1 MSPTSAST
9 DHNIRTITVDGRKYS
24 VVLRVGYDGVEFVGR
39 LRFTDTASPDLS
51 FQDHGSIPGASMLE
65 AVRKA
70 KEFTVKEIE
79 TRLHR
84 ALSEKRRFNKL
95 RDATDDMIN
104 TIKYLNRLAIDIK
117 KGKLDQDGGKQEL
130 EQVQNQL
137 LEIVRTFRHH
147 AGVEDHPQVK
157 RTPRT
162 ARRKT
167 PGRS

>member
-1 MSPTSAST
+1 MSPASAST
-9 DHNIRTITVDGRKYS
+9 DHNIRTITADGRKYS
-24 VVLRVGYDGVEFVGR
+24 VVLRIGYDGVEFVGR
-39 LRFTDTASPDLS
+39 LRFTDIANPDLA

-70 KEFTVKEIE
+70 KELTVREIE

-147 AGVEDHPQVK
+147 AGVEDHPQAKKSPRSSK
-157 RTPRT
+157 R
-162 ARRKT
+162 KV
-167 PGRS
+167 

>member
-1 MSPTSAST
+1 MSPASAST
-9 DHNIRTITVDGRKYS
+9 DHNIRTITIDGRKYS

-39 LRFTDTASPDLS
+39 LRFTDTATPDLT
-51 FQDHGSIPGASMLE
+51 FQGHGSIPGGSMLE
-65 AVRKA
+65 TVRKA

-117 KGKLDQDGGKQEL
+117 KGRLDQDGGKQEL

-137 LEIVRTFRHH
+137 LEIVRTFRQH

-157 RTPRT
+157 RTPRG
-162 ARRKT
+162 AKRKT

>member
-1 MSPTSAST
+1 MTPAAST
-9 DHNIRTITVDGRKYS
+9 DHTIRTITVDGRKYN
-24 VVLRVGYDGVEFVGR
+24 VILRVGYDGVEYVGR
-39 LRFTDTASPDLS
+39 LRFTDATAPDHI

-70 KEFTVKEIE
+70 KEFTVREIE

-117 KGKLDQDGGKQEL
+117 KGRLDEDGGKQEL
-130 EQVQNQL
+130 EHVQNQL
-137 LEIVRTFRHH
+137 LEIVRSFRHH
-147 AGVEDHPQVK
+147 AGVEDHPQAK
-157 RTPRT
+157 KSPRTTKRRTP
-162 ARRKT
+162 
-167 PGRS
+167 SSS

>member
-1 MSPTSAST
+1 MSAASASS
-9 DHNIRTITVDGRKYS
+9 DHTIRTITMDGRKYN
-24 VVLRVGYDGVEFVGR
+24 VILRIGYDGVEYVGR
-39 LRFTDTASPDLS
+39 LRFTDTATPDLS

-79 TRLHR
+79 QRLHR

-117 KGKLDQDGGKQEL
+117 KGRLDNDGGKQEL

-137 LEIVRTFRHH
+137 LEIVKTFRHY
-147 AGVEDHPQVK
+147 AGVEDHPQAK
-157 RTPRT
+157 RTPRSSK
-162 ARRKT
+162 RKSAT
-167 PGRS
+167 

>member
-1 MSPTSAST
+1 MRAVSASS
-9 DHNIRTITVDGRKYS
+9 DHTIRTITLDGRKYN
-24 VVLRVGYDGVEFVGR
+24 VVLRVGYDGVEYVGR
-39 LRFTDTASPDLS
+39 LRFTDTATPDLS

-65 AVRKA
+65 AVHKA

-79 TRLHR
+79 QRLHR

-104 TIKYLNRLAIDIK
+104 SIKYLNRLAIDIK
-117 KGKLDQDGGKQEL
+117 QGRLDNDGGKQEL

-137 LEIVRTFRHH
+137 LEIVKTFRHH

-157 RTPRT
+157 RTPRSSK
-162 ARRKT
+162 RK
-167 PGRS
+167 SAS